1 MKQESIFIVIK
12 KRSPDPPVPY
22 GSIRAIFDDLG
33 EEEIGTTIRKVW
45 GHIEAGAPVKTDK
58 LIIYKTNVVRRRQKK

>member
-1 MKQESIFIVIK
+1 MKQESIFIVQK
-12 KRSPDPPVPY
+12 KRSSDPPVPY

-45 GHIEAGAPVKTDK
+45 GRIEPGNPVKTDK
-58 LIIYKTNVVRRRQKK
+58 LTIYKTNVVRRLQRK